1 VRSVGDIDGFAEIT
15 HIYSTRYNIIHTFY
29 FFIYMYIIYIYII
42 YIIYIIYTYNI
53 QSFYVSLPLHRG
65 SIPYDKH
72 IYRPCFA
79 VIYVHTYIQ
88 MFMWF
93 SGTSTIYFIRPKY
106 CALLVQ
112 SNTRKELLLR
122 KRICALGLLS
132 DARSTEDVRHSFDR
146 QSVPKINIVKR
157 LLRVYQ
163 FVWI

>member
-1 VRSVGDIDGFAEIT
+1 MCLFPSIGDQFLT
-15 HIYSTRYNIIHTFY
+15 TN
-29 FFIYMYIIYIYII
+29 IYIA
-42 YIIYIIYTYNI
+42 
-53 QSFYVSLPLHRG
+53 P
-65 SIPYDKH
+65 
-72 IYRPCFA
+72 A

-146 QSVPKINIVKR
+146 QSVPKINIFKQ
-157 LLRVYQ
+157 LLRVTINSCGFETFLFGVFRNFLTTRNYL
-163 FVWI
+163 